1 MKIEMKASGDSG
13 LILVFGDSISME
25 TNNRIRLAAAEI
37 EALGIEGIIELVPAY
52 CTILVVYDPL
62 KIGFEE
68 LRKRLEFLEESTGD
82 VSALAEKRKKCVL
95 PVCYGGHNG
104 PDLENVASHK
114 GLTIQE
120 VVEIHSDAN
129 YVVYM
134 IGFTPG
140 FPYLGGMD
148 ERIATP
154 RLLSPR
160 EKIPAGS
167 VGIAGSQTG
176 VYPMQSPGGWQI
188 IGRTPI
194 RIFDPERENPALL
207 SAGMVVKFKPV
218 DEKEYLEIEKLIDEG
233 IYEFEILDE
242 GGEAC
247 EENQN

>member
-82 VSALAEKRKKCVL
+82 VSSLAEKRKKCVL
-95 PVCYGGHNG
+95 PVCYGGQYG
-104 PDLENVASHK
+104 PDLEHVAIYN
-114 GLTIQE
+114 GLTTQE

-218 DEKEYLEIEKLIDEG
+218 DEKEYSEIEKRIDEG
-233 IYEFEILDE
+233 IYELEIIDE
-242 GGEAC
+242 GGEVC
-247 EENQN
+247 EENKN

>member
-82 VSALAEKRKKCVL
+82 VSSLAEKRKKCVL
-95 PVCYGGHNG
+95 PVCYGGQYG
-104 PDLENVASHK
+104 PDLEHVAIYN
-114 GLTIQE
+114 GLTTQE

-218 DEKEYLEIEKLIDEG
+218 DEKEYSEIEKRIDEG
-233 IYEFEILDE
+233 IYEFEIIDE
-242 GGEAC
+242 GGEVC
-247 EENQN
+247 EENKN